1 MILLIQTI
9 TKKLEDGIRHLNSI
23 MILLIPIAVLL
34 KMVRLTFKFHY
45 DSINSRWESG
55 ISPWQGHLNSI
66 MILLILYSFDIFHF
80 KV

>member
-45 DSINSRWESG
+45 DSINSVFFR
-55 ISPWQGHLNSI
+55 
-66 MILLILYSFDIFHF
+66 HF
-80 KV
+80 PF